1 MKNITVAVDDDTYRL
16 ARIRAAEAGT
26 SVSALVRD
34 YLGSLSE
41 TEDADARRHRMN
53 AVREDAI
60 NAYFARGG
68 GLRMSDNLSRD
79 ELHDRDA
86 LR

>member
-1 MKNITVAVDDDTYRL
+1 MKNITVTVDDNTYRV
-16 ARIRAAEAGT
+16 ARVRAAEAGT

-34 YLGSLSE
+34 FLATL
-41 TEDADARRHRMN
+41 ADSDEYTQHHERMN
-53 AVREDAI
+53 RLREDVLT
-60 NAYFARGG
+60 AYIARTG
-68 GLRMSDNLSRD
+68 GLRMSDNLPRD

>member
-1 MKNITVAVDDDTYRL
+1 MKNITVSVDEETYRL
-16 ARIRAAEAGT
+16 ARIRAAEEGT

-34 YLGSLSE
+34 YLGSLAESGDSAAHLE
-41 TEDADARRHRMN
+41 RMN
-53 AVREDAI
+53 KIREDII
-60 NAYFARGG
+60 NSYIARTG
-68 GLRMSDNLSRD
+68 GLRMSENLSRD